1 MILILLL
8 LFVFH
13 VHRMTRFSTKIMI
26 FNDIYISGSSGGLA
40 TYLNCD
46 RVAAM
51 LSPST
56 RFACLADAGYF
67 LDHTAR
73 DGTPTTSPQ
82 FKESF
87 YAWNSSAGTNQV
99 RPGASTGGGGG
110 GERGGSSLS
119 GFFLSLPLPPL
130 PHTLHSHAHIVS
142 VSALSL
148 SPSSAPHA
156 GVHRPLHSTWHAG
169 ALHLCAVR
177 PPLHH
182 LALFRHAEPLRQLAA
197 QEHL

>member
-1 MILILLL
+1 
-8 LFVFH
+8 
-13 VHRMTRFSTKIMI
+13 MI

-73 DGTPTTSPQ
+73 DGSPTTSPQ

-110 GERGGSSLS
+110 ARGGSSLS
-119 GFFLSLPLPPL
+119 GFSSPTHSPFSHTHCLCLGSFSISLFCTACRRASPT
-130 PHTLHSHAHIVS
+130 TLHLARRS
-142 VSALSL
+142 SASL
-148 SPSSAPHA
+148 RSTSYPSSPRAFSSCRTSTTA
-156 GVHRPLHSTWHAG
+156 GSSRTSLK
-169 ALHLCAVR
+169 
-177 PPLHH
+177 
-182 LALFRHAEPLRQLAA
+182 
-197 QEHL
+197 